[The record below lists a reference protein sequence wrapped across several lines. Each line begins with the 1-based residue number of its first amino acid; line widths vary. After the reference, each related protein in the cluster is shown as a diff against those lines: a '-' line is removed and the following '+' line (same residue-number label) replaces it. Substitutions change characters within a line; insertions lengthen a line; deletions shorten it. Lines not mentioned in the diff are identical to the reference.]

1 MARALLE
8 HLAEDS
14 LPEWEILARS
24 IMDANYK
31 PVFTSYRQMPLLV
44 SELLR
49 RGYGE
54 DNVVK
59 FVGGYFLRVFKA
71 VREGQRA

>member
-1 MARALLE
+1 VDRIFDLSEALGPD
-8 HLAEDS
+8 HVAMGTD
-14 LPEWEILARS
+14 
-24 IMDANYK
+24 MDANYK

-59 FVGGYFLRVFKA
+59 FVGGNFLRVFEA
-71 VREGQRA
+71 VREGRRV